1 MPRDVKLLTVA
12 ALLAMA
18 FSAPSRADIWLC
30 VGAND
35 RQSIQDK
42 PCPKGMRTKSHV
54 PDAPRR
60 LPPHG
65 PRPEVVGG
73 KPEPA
78 KKPIEVGL
86 QKNKNVICKLLNTEK
101 AEALAQIGGTLK
113 APPGEDPKDNLG
125 KIEKQ
130 RTRVG
135 CDVS

>member
-1 MPRDVKLLTVA
+1 MPRDAKLLALA
-12 ALLAMA
+12 ATLAMA
-18 FSAPSRADIWLC
+18 CLTPAQADIWLC

-65 PRPEVVGG
+65 PRPEVVTG